1 MRTTR
6 GASDQDFLQLEL
18 VPVWIMSV
26 QLRRVSETVRAKV
39 GYVQEY
45 LLASVYAA
53 FTRLAGL
60 PDGPSR
66 AVEDLRALDRIDP
79 ALQRWRSASVRLR
92 PARIA
97 PVSRGA
103 SCTRR

>member
-1 MRTTR
+1 MELASSAQRRRILADERLSAGFAQFRVRTA
-6 GASDQDFLQLEL
+6 GGPSDQDFLQLEL

-53 FTRLAGL
+53 FARLEKEGVNPRSFRRPEGTR
-60 PDGPSR
+60 
-66 AVEDLRALDRIDP
+66 I
-79 ALQRWRSASVRLR
+79 
-92 PARIA
+92 
-97 PVSRGA
+97 
-103 SCTRR
+103 